1 MVLILVL
8 LKHPI
13 IKLLSFLALS
23 ISSYVLG
30 PFGLG
35 LGHGSIWPLT
45 FLAKLALH
53 NTGAAAGHGGPR
65 AQCGCLVAVLARAP
79 AGSSG
84 GPAGPNREPELA
96 LSD

>member
-35 LGHGSIWPLT
+35 LGHGPIWPLT

-53 NTGAAAGHGGPR
+53 NN
-65 AQCGCLVAVLARAP
+65 LKL
-79 AGSSG
+79 
-84 GPAGPNREPELA
+84 
-96 LSD
+96 D

>member
-35 LGHGSIWPLT
+35 LGHGPIWPLT

-53 NTGAAAGHGGPR
+53 NIPPLYPPDTPL
-65 AQCGCLVAVLARAP
+65 LVAVACR
-79 AGSSG
+79 
-84 GPAGPNREPELA
+84 R
-96 LSD
+96 